1 LYKALGQT
9 VGEVMTPH
17 AVSISA
23 DTPLPEA
30 ARIMHD
36 KKIHRLPVVDA
47 NNHLI
52 GIITESDI
60 IRAIAAV

>member
-1 LYKALGQT
+1 
-9 VGEVMTPH
+9 MTPH

-23 DTPLPEA
+23 ATPLPEA

-36 KKIHRLPVVDA
+36 KKIHRLPVVDEH
-47 NNHLI
+47 NHPI

-60 IRAIAAV
+60 VRAIAVV